1 MVALTVER
9 PALGV
14 ELELTDLEAAWE
26 DNFFNLL
33 PGRTYATR
41 PKAAPPLSTAQV
53 VAALRWRRL

>member
-1 MVALTVER
+1 LTVER

-33 PGRTYATR
+33 PGRTYTTR
-41 PKAAPPLSTAQV
+41 PQADQPLSAVQV
-53 VAALRWRRL
+53 SATLRWRRL